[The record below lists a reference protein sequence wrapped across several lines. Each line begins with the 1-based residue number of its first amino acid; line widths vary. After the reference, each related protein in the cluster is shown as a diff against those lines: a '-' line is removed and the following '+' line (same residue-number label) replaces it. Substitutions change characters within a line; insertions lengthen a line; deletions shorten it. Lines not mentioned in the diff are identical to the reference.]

1 MTVKKG
7 LSSLVNATPDFSNQA
22 LENAVNQLKIG
33 WVAKTFT
40 LDTAIKNN
48 SVLTTTQK
56 NNARL
61 TINNQ
66 PHLNIGRYI
75 NDALDHTGT
84 ILDGTIVH
92 LANPDAE
99 DPATFLEI
107 LQTVQSL
114 QTLIPD
120 LYGVPA
126 SEKNRDVNDH
136 FGTLNNKF
144 LQTEDS
150 SRPVFT
156 SLLDSIQFIN
166 NKSLA
171 TDTLYQTAL
180 TNMTTF
186 VDSVVGD
193 STDFQQT
200 LDTFATAV
208 ATAATNFN
216 TALAA
221 EPLLTKRTLLIA
233 DNEAVD
239 VQVALEKANLVGI
252 RTYSE
257 SLTNNLSYT
266 ALADDKGLRDLMLT
280 ISQNASWKSYFANYE
295 ANSAALNP
303 LYTTGTDSDKAGIV
317 EEVLRARGLPD
328 VTTFLDLTG
337 VAEKATKDSRIDTK
351 GFDLLTSEEIITKS
365 CQQLNLTTAR
375 RSIYDQSKQLLS
387 NLDKRD
393 RDLIADELNLNE
405 DADTLS

>member
-1 MTVKKG
+1 MLKK
-7 LSSLVNATPDFSNQA
+7 
-22 LENAVNQLKIG
+22 
-33 WVAKTFT
+33 
-40 LDTAIKNN
+40 DTAIKNN

-233 DNEAVD
+233 DNES
-239 VQVALEKANLVGI
+239 VG
-252 RTYSE
+252 
-257 SLTNNLSYT
+257 
-266 ALADDKGLRDLMLT
+266 
-280 ISQNASWKSYFANYE
+280 
-295 ANSAALNP
+295 
-303 LYTTGTDSDKAGIV
+303 
-317 EEVLRARGLPD
+317 
-328 VTTFLDLTG
+328 
-337 VAEKATKDSRIDTK
+337 SR
-351 GFDLLTSEEIITKS
+351 
-365 CQQLNLTTAR
+365 
-375 RSIYDQSKQLLS
+375 
-387 NLDKRD
+387 
-393 RDLIADELNLNE
+393 
-405 DADTLS
+405 